1 MYFRVGNIHDE
12 TVWATDALRAD
23 LLVIPAQDC
32 NSQSRPNDVAGPEEM
47 IGQPIG
53 RIIPEDRLEDELQ
66 ILARLG
72 RGERVDHYET
82 VRRRSDGHFIDV
94 SLCVSPV

>member
-1 MYFRVGNIHDE
+1 V
-12 TVWATDALRAD
+12 
-23 LLVIPAQDC
+23 
-32 NSQSRPNDVAGPEEM
+32 EES
-47 IGQPIG
+47 
-53 RIIPEDRLEDELQ
+53 Q

-94 SLCVSPV
+94 SLCVSPVRDTEGRVSGRMASEGVSDANGCLLYTEHPGG